1 MTIKFKASDHLI
13 DLFVGQLVYSSP
25 SACVRELLH
34 NAYDACALQTV
45 VNPDY
50 EQSITFRFSQ
60 SGNWFSV
67 EDNGIGMDEET
78 TKESFARVGRPKTEL
93 PRIKELLNKG
103 GIRAAQIAI
112 FGIGVLSSFRVAEN
126 VTVSTK
132 MEDKPALRFTIV
144 DPKKDFIFHNNE
156 LPTERGTIVKVKV
169 KQGIDFTIN
178 TARDAV
184 FLFARHVDNLTI
196 VDVDA
201 GSSQRVEK
209 KYDGED
215 LEDKMVVQTSDV
227 RYGILGLNESWDNP
241 QGNWH
246 NNLRLDNAG
255 FLVQHHDPNLLPPY
269 CFGYTGEIDFIPG
282 RLNLMVNR
290 ESFVQDEKYRSISSD
305 LLKQYLTLI
314 ENKIRNWLARI
325 EGPQPMPKEERQK
338 LRTYLLVLENRLPTN
353 QSTVTLRKLVEDTID
368 KYIRFS
374 LYAGLTREITLSKA
388 RTQAGPSGAF
398 YLYQPGDK
406 LATYVTEKFDEE
418 TTISVTRQMGIAAI
432 KAALLGAQGKIVF
445 PFATFSKPVTNG
457 QALGYDLRTFLSRYC
472 QKHALKLLDVL
483 QVPEPEIQ
491 VSNIKLTALINSILK
506 YSKQLK
512 FVALT
517 DSKRR
522 TITDVDSYWVNI
534 ANPEVRKILRSI
546 HEVVGNQIKKDI
558 LLAYFD
564 LTTHQFSSARKRL
577 ESLLAND
584 RFDEISRQ
592 RTGVFT
598 AKHVRQAID
607 NLISIEER
615 KG

>member
-1 MTIKFKASDHLI
+1 
-13 DLFVGQLVYSSP
+13 
-25 SACVRELLH
+25 
-34 NAYDACALQTV
+34 
-45 VNPDY
+45 
-50 EQSITFRFSQ
+50 
-60 SGNWFSV
+60 
-67 EDNGIGMDEET
+67 
-78 TKESFARVGRPKTEL
+78 
-93 PRIKELLNKG
+93 
-103 GIRAAQIAI
+103 
-112 FGIGVLSSFRVAEN
+112 
-126 VTVSTK
+126 
-132 MEDKPALRFTIV
+132 
-144 DPKKDFIFHNNE
+144 
-156 LPTERGTIVKVKV
+156 
-169 KQGIDFTIN
+169 
-178 TARDAV
+178 
-184 FLFARHVDNLTI
+184 
-196 VDVDA
+196 
-201 GSSQRVEK
+201 
-209 KYDGED
+209 
-215 LEDKMVVQTSDV
+215 
-227 RYGILGLNESWDNP
+227 
-241 QGNWH
+241 
-246 NNLRLDNAG
+246 
-255 FLVQHHDPNLLPPY
+255 
-269 CFGYTGEIDFIPG
+269 
-282 RLNLMVNR
+282 
-290 ESFVQDEKYRSISSD
+290 
-305 LLKQYLTLI
+305 LI

-398 YLYQPGDK
+398 YLYQPGDR
-406 LATYVTEKFDEE
+406 LATHVTEKFDEE
-418 TTISVTRQMGIAAI
+418 TTISVTRQMGIADI

-491 VSNIKLTALINSILK
+491 VCNIKLTALINSILK

-512 FVALT
+512 FVALA

-522 TITDVDSYWVNI
+522 TITDVDSYWVNV

-564 LTTHQFSSARKRL
+564 LMTHQFSSARKRL

-598 AKHVRQAID
+598 AKHVRQAIE
-607 NLISIEER
+607 NLIFIEER